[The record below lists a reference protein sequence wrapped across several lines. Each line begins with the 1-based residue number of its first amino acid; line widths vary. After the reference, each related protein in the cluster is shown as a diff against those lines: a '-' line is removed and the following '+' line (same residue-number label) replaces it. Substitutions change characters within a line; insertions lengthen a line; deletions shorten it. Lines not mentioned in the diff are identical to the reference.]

1 MSLRLSDVECSAMP
15 RSVFAIVSAL
25 GMCHSST
32 RPSNIQ
38 VRHLHMIS
46 STRPSFAL
54 VLQVTDA
61 RMRRPGYEA
70 RGGIGPVNPVHMVFS
85 DNKSFLLRFC

>member
-1 MSLRLSDVECSAMP
+1 MSPRLSDVERSVMP
-15 RSVFAIVSAL
+15 QSVFAIVSAL

-32 RPSNIQ
+32 RPPNIQ

-46 STRPSFAL
+46 FTRPSLAL
-54 VLQVTDA
+54 VLQVTNA
-61 RMRRPGYEA
+61 GVRRPGYEA

-85 DNKSFLLRFC
+85 VNKNLF